1 VPYRIPTGRLL
12 LLTVLSYGIFLYYW
26 FYLTWRQYR
35 DHTGKRAFPVWHT
48 LALGVPIYGLY
59 RTHAHMDSYNRL
71 MHQAGQPTSI
81 NAPLTVAL
89 MLISVVLS
97 IVSFLASGALPGIE
111 FPGVQGVLM
120 KLGFDVLAIATATV
134 LLIHVQPKL
143 NSYWIGLPEVQ
154 TSNTRLGSGEIT
166 SLVIG
171 ILAWTSAVISLAA
184 AG

>member
-1 VPYRIPTGRLL
+1 MPYRIPTRRLL

-35 DHTGKRAFPVWHT
+35 DHTGNRVFPVWHT

-59 RTHAHMDSYNRL
+59 RTHAHIDSYNQL

-81 NAPLTVAL
+81 NASLTVAL

-97 IVSFLASGALPGIE
+97 TVSFLASGALPGIE
-111 FPGVQGVLM
+111 FQGVQGVLV
-120 KLGFDVLAIATATV
+120 KLGFDVLAIATAAA
-134 LLIHVQPKL
+134 LLIHVQPSL
-143 NSYWIGLPEVQ
+143 NTYWGGLPEVQ
-154 TSNTRLGSGEIT
+154 ASNARLGSGEIT
-166 SLVIG
+166 CVVIG
-171 ILAWTSAVISLAA
+171 ILAWISAAISLAA